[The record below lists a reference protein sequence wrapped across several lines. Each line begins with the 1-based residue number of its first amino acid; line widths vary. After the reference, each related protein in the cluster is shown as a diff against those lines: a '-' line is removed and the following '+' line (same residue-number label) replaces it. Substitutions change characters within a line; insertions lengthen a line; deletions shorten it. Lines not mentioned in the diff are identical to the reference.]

1 MTCIDGEI
9 RNCKEECIFK
19 VPYTCDEDVFDQ
31 CCVLM
36 KENNMQSPDS
46 VATAT
51 LLSCTL
57 REQTIQTV

>member
-1 MTCIDGEI
+1 MTRIEGDICK
-9 RNCKEECIFK
+9 CKEEYIFK
-19 VPYTCDEDVFDQ
+19 GPYPCDEDVFDQ

>member
-1 MTCIDGEI
+1 MPRIDGEI

-19 VPYTCDEDVFDQ
+19 GPYPCEEDVFDQ

-36 KENNMQSPDS
+36 KENNMQYPDS